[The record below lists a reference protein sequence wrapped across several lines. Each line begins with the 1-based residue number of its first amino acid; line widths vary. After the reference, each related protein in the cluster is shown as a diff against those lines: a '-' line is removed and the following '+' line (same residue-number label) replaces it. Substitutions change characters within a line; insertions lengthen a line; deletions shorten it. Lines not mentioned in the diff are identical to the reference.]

1 MEKWETFSKNDLQKI
16 VDRLDKA
23 EGEGSNLS
31 CGTILY
37 LLGLLGRQ
45 DRCRQIE

>member
-23 EGEGSNLS
+23 EVEGSNPS
-31 CGTILY
+31 CGTNKFF
-37 LLGLLGRQ
+37 GLAVAN
-45 DRCRQIE
+45 